1 MLEMVIHNRAFLLA
15 GLFSTLEISALTIVF
30 GSLLAVLLALVRYLK
45 LPFLSRACALYIG
58 LIQGA
63 PLLVVLLVCYFA
75 LPALL
80 GYQTTAHGATILAF
94 TVFIAP
100 YLAEDLRGG
109 LESVRPP
116 LIAAALATGLTRRQV
131 IRLIVL
137 PIALRA
143 SIPSLINQYV
153 RLIKFT
159 SVASIVGVQELTGNA
174 LLINAR
180 IFEPIPVF
188 AFVAIVYLVMC
199 QIVSLTGRWIYARL
213 AVRT

>member
-1 MLEMVIHNRAFLLA
+1 MLEMVMLNRTFLVEGIL
-15 GLFSTLEISALTIVF
+15 STLELSALSIVF
-30 GSLLAVLLALVRYLK
+30 GTVLAVVLALIRYLK
-45 LPFLSRACALYIG
+45 VPVLARLCALYVG

-75 LPALL
+75 VPALL
-80 GYQTTAHGATILAF
+80 GYKTTAHAATILSF

-100 YLAEDLRGG
+100 YLAEEIRGG
-109 LESVRPP
+109 LDSVRPR
-116 LIAAALATGLTRRQV
+116 LIAAALATGLTQRQV

-137 PIALRA
+137 PIALR
-143 SIPSLINQYV
+143 SVIPPLINQYV

-159 SVASIVGVQELTGNA
+159 SVASIIGTQELTGNA

-180 IFEPIPVF
+180 IFEPIPVL
-188 AFVAIVYLVMC
+188 AFVALVYLVIC
-199 QIVSLTGRWIYARL
+199 QTVSLTGRWLYARL